1 MTKGD
6 TFFYVALS
14 LILLSGAYSLYL
26 AVMLDRALK
35 LIEKQKQEIAR
46 LVLPPFQGA
55 GFFAQNFHQDSFTIH
70 LRFPPDFPRFN
81 VGGQVYNKT
90 MKKRKPPLN
99 KIAQAT
105 RNAHSAE
112 LFRSLMLN
120 KHLVI
125 TPTERKGSRQ
135 ANKRKAISES
145 L

>member
-1 MTKGD
+1 
-6 TFFYVALS
+6 
-14 LILLSGAYSLYL
+14 
-26 AVMLDRALK
+26 
-35 LIEKQKQEIAR
+35 
-46 LVLPPFQGA
+46 
-55 GFFAQNFHQDSFTIH
+55 
-70 LRFPPDFPRFN
+70 
-81 VGGQVYNKT
+81 